1 MMVYGLTLDMRRG
14 DSVKTEEHMFRSVRT
29 RRVSEQ
35 IIQQLQAA
43 IFAGKLKPGDKLP
56 PERELVERFQAS
68 RASVREATRTL
79 ELAGLIAVRPGAGG
93 GAYVTS
99 PDFDLVANVL
109 RTMLRA
115 GRFELAELYQARLLL
130 EPGVAKVAAEVA
142 DNEDIVLLRASLE
155 EGRELLGRKAQTA
168 PASYNFHFL
177 LAKAAKSNLLL
188 MLISSLL
195 DLVHKSDQAPG
206 AGPHLS
212 PAIIEAHE
220 AIVDAIEQHDAQT
233 ARRVTAEHLLQV
245 LNQANKRLDKL
256 AS

>member
-1 MMVYGLTLDMRRG
+1 MVYGLTLDMRRG
-14 DSVKTEEHMFRSVRT
+14 DSVKTEDEMFRSVRT

-35 IIQQLQAA
+35 IVQQLQAA

-79 ELAGLIAVRPGAGG
+79 ELAGLVDIRPGAGG
-93 GAYVTS
+93 GAYVTT
-99 PDFDLVANVL
+99 PDFDLVADAL

-115 GRFELAELYQARLLL
+115 GRFELTELYQARLLL
-130 EPGVAKVAAEVA
+130 EPGIAKVAADVA
-142 DNEDIVLLRASLE
+142 DAEDIALLRASLE
-155 EGRELLGRKAQTA
+155 EGRELLARNAQTA

-195 DLVHKSDQAPG
+195 DLVHKSDQTR
-206 AGPHLS
+206 AGPRLS
-212 PAIIEAHE
+212 PAIVEAHE
-220 AIVDAIEQHDAQT
+220 AIVDAIERHDPQA
-233 ARRVTAEHLLQV
+233 ARRLTAEHLLQV
-245 LNQANKRLDKL
+245 LNQANERLEKL

>member
-1 MMVYGLTLDMRRG
+1 MVYGLTLDMGEG
-14 DSVKTEEHMFRSVRT
+14 DSVKTEDDMFRSVRT
-29 RRVSEQ
+29 RRVSDQ
-35 IIQQLQAA
+35 IVQQLQAA
-43 IFAGKLKPGDKLP
+43 IFAGKLKPGDRLP

-68 RASVREATRTL
+68 RASVREATHTL
-79 ELAGLIAVRPGAGG
+79 DLAGLIAVRPGAGG

-115 GRFELAELYQARLLL
+115 GLFELSELYQARLLL
-130 EPGVAKVAAEVA
+130 EPGVAKIAAQVA
-142 DNEDIVLLRASLE
+142 DAEDIALLRASLQ
-155 EGRELLGRKAQTA
+155 EGRDLLSRKAQTA

-177 LAKAAKSNLLL
+177 LAKAAKSSLLL

-212 PAIIEAHE
+212 PAIVQAHE
-220 AIVDAIEQHDAQT
+220 AIVDAIERHDADA
-233 ARRVTAEHLLQV
+233 ARRLTAHHLLQV
-245 LNQANKRLDKL
+245 LHQANKRFEKL